1 MSWVETVAA
10 HRFKEVRR
18 GASISDAYHSGATAR
33 VEGETDFSIFS
44 AGCAWLLRQM
54 SELPDWASEVIAG
67 YESQVA
73 GSFVLHGNTSDRIL
87 ISGEGQGRLGALG
100 DFLTEVLLPRFEVVL
115 SYDLGEGLRV
125 LRGEEYFEEWAR
137 EREAPAHP
145 LAAMR
150 HVGQFLRY
158 HRNTRA
164 LTGKGRRVAFV
175 LREAHLVC
183 PSMPNA
189 HNYDLNALAS
199 LIRGWAAGGRLQE
212 NGQAVFLV
220 ADRWANLHPLLVRES
235 AIRAVEIPLP
245 TAQEVATAL
254 TALAPVA
261 GIALQNFKDR
271 LPELGTALRGTTL
284 SSIESLILRRQFDQQ
299 PLADRDVSRLKR
311 ELVERDCEGLIE
323 FIEPDRDLSKVIGLD
338 AAKDWLREDLALW
351 KRGELSAM
359 PMGYLFCGPV
369 GTGKTYLAEC
379 LSGEAGVPMV
389 VIRNFRDKWVG
400 STEANLEKIFA
411 LLHALGRCLV
421 FVDEAD
427 QALGKREGGSGD
439 SGVSSRVYSMMA
451 AEMSDTR
458 NRGKILWVLASSRPD
473 LIEVDLKRPG
483 RVDVK
488 IPLFPSTVPEEGFT
502 LLRALCCA
510 RGVEVA
516 QELTPELRALIPNLL
531 TPGAA
536 EAIAVK
542 VYRAVVARKLQPD
555 EALADTLTG
564 YLPPIDPEIL
574 RHQMIIAAAESTEP
588 SFIDPTVRAL
598 LGLA

>member
-1 MSWVETVAA
+1 MTWARDSASCEGKKFIKNGREGRRAR
-10 HRFKEVRR
+10 HRLSRR
-18 GASISDAYHSGATAR
+18 CAT
-33 VEGETDFSIFS
+33 
-44 AGCAWLLRQM
+44 
-54 SELPDWASEVIAG
+54 WAS
-67 YESQVA
+67 
-73 GSFVLHGNTSDRIL
+73 
-87 ISGEGQGRLGALG
+87 
-100 DFLTEVLLPRFEVVL
+100 
-115 SYDLGEGLRV
+115 
-125 LRGEEYFEEWAR
+125 
-137 EREAPAHP
+137 
-145 LAAMR
+145 
-150 HVGQFLRY
+150 FLRY
-158 HRNTRA
+158 QRNTRVLA
-164 LTGKGRRVAFV
+164 GRSARVAFV
-175 LREAHLVC
+175 VKEAHLVC
-183 PSMPNA
+183 PAVPNS

-199 LIRGWAAGGRLQE
+199 LLRGWASSGRLQE

-235 AIRAVEIPLP
+235 SLRAVELPLP
-245 TAQEVATAL
+245 ATQEVSQAL
-254 TALAPVA
+254 QSLLPVAPVA
-261 GIALQNFKDR
+261 LRNFTNQ
-271 LPELGTALRGTTL
+271 LPELAASLRGTTI
-284 SSIESLILRRQFDQQ
+284 SSIESLILRREFDQL
-299 PLADRDVSRLKR
+299 PLEEGDVSRLKR

-338 AAKDWLREDLALW
+338 AAKAWLKEDLALW
-351 KRGELSAM
+351 RRGELAAM

-379 LSGEAGVPMV
+379 LAGEAGVPMV
-389 VIRNFRDKWVG
+389 VIKNFRDKWVG

-458 NRGKILWVLASSRPD
+458 NRGKIVWVLASSRPD

-488 IPLFPSTVPEEGFT
+488 IPLFPSTNPEEGFT
-502 LLRALCCA
+502 LLRALCRS
-510 RGVEVA
+510 RGVEVSK
-516 QELTPELRALIPNLL
+516 ELTPELRVLIPNLL

-542 VYRAVVARKLQPD
+542 VYRASVAKEMSPD
-555 EALADTLTG
+555 EALRDTLIG

-574 RHQMIIAAAESTEP
+574 RHQMKIAAAESTEP
-588 SFIDPTVRAL
+588 SFIDPAIKSL
-598 LGLA
+598 LGIENG